1 MCSKGTNVC
10 HVWNCKS
17 RSFSSW
23 KFPPEGY
30 LISGLHR
37 SPVSCVIG
45 SSALLSMDTLAA
57 AMLIPM
63 CDYNITHLKKQ
74 EGQMNN
80 LTLFCCGFY
89 HNKKSSI
96 LLCILIEFSAGVSC
110 WKYATMISR
119 TGDFCNSLVIFSPVS
134 NCIVLMSEQVLWQL
148 ENSCIILGIHRSSG

>member
-30 LISGLHR
+30 VISGLHR

-45 SSALLSMDTLAA
+45 GSALVSMDTLAA
-57 AMLIPM
+57 AMLTPR

-74 EGQMNN
+74 GQMNN

-96 LLCILIEFSAGVSC
+96 LLYILIEFSAGVSW

-119 TGDFCNSLVIFSPVS
+119 TGDFCNSLVIFHQFST
-134 NCIVLMSEQVLWQL
+134 VLYWWV
-148 ENSCIILGIHRSSG
+148 NRSSDSLKIHV